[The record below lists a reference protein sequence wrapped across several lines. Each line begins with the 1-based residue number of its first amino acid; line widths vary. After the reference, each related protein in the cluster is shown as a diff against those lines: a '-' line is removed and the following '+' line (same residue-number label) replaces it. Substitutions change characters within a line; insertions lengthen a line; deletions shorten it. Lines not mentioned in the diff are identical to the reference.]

1 VGKLSQA
8 TVPWC
13 GTEAPTVDVQIQ
25 VMNTIHAWRERKRR
39 LGLRQPNDRRL
50 TNGPY
55 TVNVRFVDIKAS
67 DADADVPQG
76 DIDASMALLNER
88 FAGSD
93 FSFTWI
99 ETVRVVNATLAT
111 CGFTDRDQHGR
122 IGAEYR
128 EGDATVLNVYLCDIP
143 ETDRAAIAYFPYYV
157 PLNFDLDGI
166 YLNPIY
172 LGEGEDTLPHETGHW
187 LGTYRT
193 IDSGRCSTN
202 TCIIVFSDNTLS

>member
-1 VGKLSQA
+1 VSKLSQA
-8 TVPWC
+8 KGAWC
-13 GTEAPTVDVQIQ
+13 GTDAPTVEVQIQ

-39 LGLRQPNDRRL
+39 LERRQPERRL

-55 TVNVRFVDIKAS
+55 TVDVRFVDIKAS
-67 DADADVPQG
+67 DADADVPQA
-76 DIDASMALLNER
+76 DIDASMAQLNER

-93 FSFTWI
+93 FSFNWI
-99 ETVRVVNATLAT
+99 ETARVVNADLAT
-111 CGFTDRDQHGR
+111 CGFTNRDQHEL

-143 ETDRAAIAYFPYYV
+143 ETERAAIAYFPYYV

-166 YLNPIY
+166 YMNPIY

-187 LGTYRT
+187 LGTHLL
-193 IDSGRCSTN
+193 SCSDVR
-202 TCIIVFSDNTLS
+202 IFPR